1 MMWDLDRSAARGMMA
16 CRGLYIFTHES
27 ALGNAPAHKLLERV
41 VVKKGDDVIAPRTFR
56 DYAVDVNEDG
66 LPETVTLTR
75 LVEG

>member
-27 ALGNAPAHKLLERV
+27 SLGNAPAHKLLERV
-41 VVKKGDDVIAPRTFR
+41 VVPPATVAAPRSFG
-56 DYAVDVNEDG
+56 DYTVSVDESG
-66 LPETVTLTR
+66 LPEQVTLTR